1 MAKTSKSK
9 TGQFRITIP
18 ALKERKKLAI
28 THIMIFI

>member
-18 ALKERKKLAI
+18 ALKELKKLAMI
-28 THIMIFI
+28 YIIIFI